1 VQTDIWAKRIKQRLG
16 SPPLKLSTPDE
27 TIDNILSQA
36 IERVLPYLRD
46 AEYLSA
52 QGSTI
57 DLTTHKPLAILN
69 VYTSKGILPAT
80 AFGSIDEFALINY
93 ASFAGMRETIS
104 QISIRNLF
112 RSELEVLVP
121 RDYKLIDDVLY
132 LSGYLGQ
139 VVIEMIT
146 PKSAEK
152 MPEQYKNWIF
162 DYSLALVKQV
172 EGEIRSKFRVEGS
185 PIELNGQELKQ
196 QGLQEAEQL
205 LAKLG
210 QELSAFVVLR

>member
-1 VQTDIWAKRIKQRLG
+1 MQTEVWAKRLKQRLG
-16 SPPLKLSTPDE
+16 SPVVKLATPDE
-27 TIDNILSQA
+27 TIDDILKQA

-52 QGSTI
+52 QGPSV
-57 DLTTHKPLAILN
+57 DLSAHKPLAILN
-69 VYTSKGILPAT
+69 VYASKGILPAT

-132 LSGYLGQ
+132 ISGHLGQ

-146 PKSAEK
+146 PQSAEK

-162 DYSLALVKQV
+162 DYSLALVKQI
-172 EGEIRSKFRVEGS
+172 EGEIRSKIRMDGA
-185 PIELNGQELKQ
+185 PIELNGHELKQ

-205 LAKLG
+205 IAKLG
-210 QELSAFVVLR
+210 QELSAFVVSR

>member
-1 VQTDIWAKRIKQRLG
+1 MQTDVWAKRLKQRLG
-16 SPPLKLSTPDE
+16 SPPLKLFTPDE
-27 TIDNILSQA
+27 TIDDILRQA

-46 AEYLSA
+46 AEYLTA
-52 QGSTI
+52 QGPNV
-57 DLTTHKPLAILN
+57 DLTQHNPLAILN
-69 VYTSKGILPAT
+69 VYSSKGILSAT
-80 AFGSIDEFALINY
+80 AFGSVDEFALINY
-93 ASFAGMRETIS
+93 ASFAGMRETLS
-104 QISIRNLF
+104 QIATRNLF
-112 RSELEVLVP
+112 LSELEILVP

-132 LSGYLGQ
+132 ISGYLGQ

-152 MPEQYKNWIF
+152 MPEQYKNWVF

-172 EGEIRSKFRVEGS
+172 EGEIRSKIRYEGA

-196 QGLQEAEQL
+196 QGLHEAEQL
-205 LAKLG
+205 SAKLG